1 MESYSSST
9 LAIFKKTEL
18 HLKKNTREA
27 RQLVCHEHVVMISV
41 KDPQVTASYK
51 VILSDAELEICNSVS
66 KDILHSIISLYVKV
80 HLFSFAKDIV
90 QNYKIKQKQGKAK
103 ALRKE
108 LERSSQ
114 EDRQI

>member
-1 MESYSSST
+1 
-9 LAIFKKTEL
+9 
-18 HLKKNTREA
+18 
-27 RQLVCHEHVVMISV
+27 MISV
-41 KDPQVTASYK
+41 KDPQVTACYN

-66 KDILHSIISLYVKV
+66 KDILHNIISLYIKV
-80 HLFSFAKDIV
+80 HSFSFTKDIV
-90 QNYKIKQKQGKAK
+90 QKHKIKQCKAK

>member
-1 MESYSSST
+1 
-9 LAIFKKTEL
+9 
-18 HLKKNTREA
+18 
-27 RQLVCHEHVVMISV
+27 MISV
-41 KDPQVTASYK
+41 KDPQVTASYN

-80 HLFSFAKDIV
+80 HSFSFAKDIV